1 MTAGATNLE
10 LNNKNLGPADV
21 NLISVW
27 LATDAGAAVAH
38 LALRSNPIGDEAM
51 LDLLEAL
58 KDFPLISLGISSTS
72 CGDPSAN
79 ELTAMLAATQKEVD
93 FVEERGAKR
102 QMLDDGAIVSCS
114 HMTGAIQA
122 CTPFRMCIETIDYRN
137 CRLSRTVA
145 KEIEQAASEVSRARL
160 RTYQVLT
167 FSEVLVDRLG
177 ESSSMQ
183 ILSEDLCIQVAREV
197 FSTHN
202 HEGLC
207 AALARLGQ
215 TWFSARVLM

>member
-1 MTAGATNLE
+1 LKVSKITSFTAVDIGM
-10 LNNKNLGPADV
+10 GPVA
-21 NLISVW
+21 LRT
-27 LATDAGAAVAH
+27 LATSLPAAVTH
-38 LALRSNPIGDEAM
+38 LALGSNPIGDEAM

-58 KDFPLISLGISSTS
+58 KDVPLISLDISST

-79 ELTAMLAATQKEVD
+79 EFTAMLAATQKEVD

-102 QMLDDGAIVSCS
+102 RMLDDGAIVSCS

-122 CTPFRMCIETIDYRN
+122 CTPFRMCIETIDFRN

-197 FSTHN
+197 FSAHN

-207 AALARLGQ
+207 AALSRLGQ